1 VPVSSSAH
9 VTVVPELLGW
19 DHGEIEPE
27 LRKAFE
33 VALHAGTAAAL
44 VIDSRRALAAR
55 RDPRRLG
62 VLAASSAPPALA
74 GFLLKNRIEQRL
86 GTETTIAAGLVAG
99 ALAMMLADRAPET
112 RDADDVRVSDGIW
125 LGLAQAGALM
135 PGVSRSGA
143 TLSAARLRGFTRAAA
158 ARLSIDVGLPVIAGA
173 AGLEAAGLAGQ
184 ELEPGWRR
192 ALAAGAGAAFV
203 STLISVRLIRPEAGR
218 CLSGWAAYRLAL
230 AGLILVRRASRAR
243 RSPGARA

>member
-1 VPVSSSAH
+1 MPVSSSAH
-9 VTVVPELLGW
+9 ITVVPELLGW
-19 DHGEIEPE
+19 DFDRLEPE

-44 VIDSRRALAAR
+44 VIVWRRELAAGADR
-55 RDPRRLG
+55 RRLG
-62 VLAASSAPPALA
+62 VLASSSVLPAIA
-74 GFLLKNRIEQRL
+74 GFVLKSRIEQRL
-86 GTETTIAAGLVAG
+86 GTATTIAAGLTAG
-99 ALAMMLADRAPET
+99 ALAMTLADRAAGT
-112 RDADDVRVSDGIW
+112 RDADDARLSDGLW

-158 ARLSIDVGLPVIAGA
+158 GRLSLDVGLPVIAGA

-184 ELEPGWRR
+184 ELEPGWIG

-203 STLISVRLIRPEAGR
+203 STLISVRLLRPDAGR
-218 CLSGWAAYRLAL
+218 RLSGWAAYRLAL
-230 AGLILVRRASRAR
+230 AGLILVRQASRAR
-243 RSPGARA
+243 RFPAARA